1 MSKRPKIAIL
11 LLGGTIVCTYDV
23 GTNQLSPGLDLDALL
38 GSVPGLADRF
48 DVMAREVENI
58 PGTQL
63 TPDHALKLAAV
74 LEPLMADP
82 EIDGAVVIQGTDTLD
97 EISYLVSLLLP
108 APKPIVF
115 TGAMKGQGEL
125 YQDAAGNIFGA
136 AQTAARRGLRGV
148 LVYMNQLIFSAADV
162 EKFHSNRM
170 DAFQSF
176 RGPVGA
182 VENLT
187 VQIWRQP
194 EQAETHPVRSL
205 TARVPIIKCY
215 AGMDDLL
222 IRAAVDAGCDGLVVE
237 GFGSGN
243 VQPAAMEALKEAR
256 RRGMAV
262 VITTRCFSG
271 ATFASFDYDGGG
283 ADLADLGVVFSQGL
297 SSQKARLRLMVL
309 LASGVPADTMAEAFV
324 EDHRESV

>member
-1 MSKRPKIAIL
+1 MPQRPKIAIL
-11 LLGGTIVCTYDV
+11 LLGGTIVCTYDAQS
-23 GTNQLSPGLDLDALL
+23 NQLAPGLDLDALL
-38 GSVPGLADRF
+38 KSVPGLSTHF
-48 DVMAREVENI
+48 DVTAREVENI

-63 TPDHALKLAAV
+63 TPAHALKLVGA
-74 LEPLMADP
+74 LEPLMTDP
-82 EIDGAVVIQGTDTLD
+82 EIAGTVVIQGTDTLD

-108 APKPIVF
+108 SPKPIVF

-136 AQTAARRGLRGV
+136 AQTAAQKGLRGV

-182 VENLT
+182 VENLA

-194 EQAETHPVRSL
+194 EETKTYPVRTL
-205 TARVPIIKCY
+205 TPRVPIVKCY

-243 VQPAAMEALKEAR
+243 VQPAAMEALKDAR
-256 RRGMAV
+256 RHGMAV

-283 ADLADLGVVFSQGL
+283 ADLADLGVVFTGGL

-309 LASGVPADTMAEAFV
+309 LASGVSADAMASAF
-324 EDHRESV
+324 